1 MGDEDEA
8 LFEADRARR
17 RDPLDEKVA
26 RVVDRGQLAGER
38 PRRRLI
44 ERAWRAAVERGMGA
58 LVVETRGG
66 RR

>member
-44 ERAWRAAVERGMGA
+44 ERA
-58 LVVETRGG
+58 GG
-66 RR
+66 RPWSAAWGARR